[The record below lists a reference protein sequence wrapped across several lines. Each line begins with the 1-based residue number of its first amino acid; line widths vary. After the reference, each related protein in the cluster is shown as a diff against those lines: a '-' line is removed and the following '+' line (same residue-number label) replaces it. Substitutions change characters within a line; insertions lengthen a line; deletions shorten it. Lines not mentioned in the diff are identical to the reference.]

1 MFQKFVNCKKLGEF
15 SFYEIYG
22 SPLNVDTYVT
32 NGSGHAFYSE
42 EYYFGAPGYYYQ
54 YYFMLLDYGIFK
66 KENINDTDISFDAAD
81 DEEEKEIIANDTI
94 LVSNRKQ
101 SYPNTFGI
109 CRPEYIKEV
118 YNMISVYYNFDFN
131 KLYHSS

>member
-1 MFQKFVNCKKLGEF
+1 MFQKFVNGKKLGEF

-66 KENINDTDISFDAAD
+66 KENINDTDVSFDDVD
-81 DEEEKEIIANDTI
+81 DEEITVIDTI
-94 LVSNRKQ
+94 LVRNRKQ

-109 CRPEYIKEV
+109 CRSDYIKEV
-118 YNMISVYYNFDFN
+118 YKMISTYDNFDFN
-131 KLYHSS
+131 KLYRISP